1 MGACGLPCGVPL
13 APRLAKVLAWIAA
26 VTACAGTE
34 LVGATWPGYSSW
46 RQVVSTLAAVGAP
59 TRPLMNAVLV
69 ITLLALAA
77 LAVVVRGASALG
89 RCFLMVSAASVAFA
103 VAFPFPAPDVDTGPH
118 TAAVTFAM
126 VMLGFAPLACCAP
139 WRRRQWGQQWRQV
152 LPVTLVLV
160 AMGLTFLANWLK
172 KTSIMGVTERVFVAA
187 EMGVLVWAVS
197 AGLRLGTVPAPRVD
211 AVDTRGADSEAQV
224 PEQVQH

>member
-1 MGACGLPCGVPL
+1 MAH
-13 APRLAKVLAWIAA
+13 
-26 VTACAGTE
+26 
-34 LVGATWPGYSSW
+34 SF
-46 RQVVSTLAAVGAP
+46 P
-59 TRPLMNAVLV
+59 TRRSSDL
-69 ITLLALAA
+69 
-77 LAVVVRGASALG
+77 
-89 RCFLMVSAASVAFA
+89 
-103 VAFPFPAPDVDTGPH
+103 
-118 TAAVTFAM
+118 
-126 VMLGFAPLACCAP
+126 P